1 MGFIS
6 DIFGGG
12 DQQITQTTSNAPW
25 AGVQPGFNEAYK
37 RYSELF
43 KAGGPQYYP
52 GQTYVS
58 PDPLQNY
65 AQNLSLAYATQS
77 LPQQFGQ
84 TQSALSQM
92 LNAPNVAQ
100 NPYISGVADVVQNR
114 LGRQFRENI
123 NPAIRSGAVAAG
135 QLGGSRQ
142 ALAQGLA
149 ARGTQEA
156 TGDALAQL
164 YADAYSQ
171 GLGQQRAGVGYSPA
185 IMQAG
190 MMPFQIMGDV
200 GAYRRGTAQEALQAD
215 IDRYQFGQERPYAAA
230 DRYLAALS
238 MTPWNQSSAQTQ
250 PGQSNLASGIGG
262 ALLGSQAVPALA
274 SALAPAGMTLGS
286 WAVPG
291 LSGLGAIGGG
301 LLGLLS
307 DRRLKKNIK
316 PIGKRGDHE
325 WYEFEFIDPDYGI
338 GKQTGVMA
346 DEVEK
351 INPDAVYVMP
361 NGYKAVNYGAL

>member
-1 MGFIS
+1 MKVYTKVVMDWDGNIIEEES
-6 DIFGGG
+6 YNYDGPIAHAGKSKQSASTT
-12 DQQITQTTSNAPW
+12 QQVVPW
-25 AGVQPGFNEAYK
+25 SGVQPGLNEAYK

-84 TQSALSQM
+84 TQAALGQM
-92 LNAPNVAQ
+92 LDAPNVAQ
-100 NPYISGVADVVQNR
+100 NPYIGGVADVIQKR
-114 LGRQFRENI
+114 LGRQFTENI
-123 NPAIRSGAVAAG
+123 NPAIRSGAVASG
-135 QLGGSRQ
+135 GLGGSRQ

-164 YADAYSQ
+164 YADAYGQ

-200 GAYRRGTAQEALQAD
+200 GAYRRGTAEQALQAD
-215 IDRYQFGQERPYAAA
+215 IDRYQFGQERPYSIA
-230 DRYLAALS
+230 DRYLAALGQ
-238 MTPWNQSSAQTQ
+238 TPWGQQGTSTQ
-250 PGQSNLASGIGG
+250 PGSSRLAG
-262 ALLGSQAVPALA
+262 AV
-274 SALAPAGMTLGS
+274 
-286 WAVPG
+286 
-291 LSGLGAIGGG
+291 GGG
-301 LLGLLS
+301 LLGASALGPAIQGAAFNAIGPATAASSPLWALSGPMGLGLGILGGGLL
-307 DRRLKKNIK
+307 
-316 PIGKRGDHE
+316 
-325 WYEFEFIDPDYGI
+325 
-338 GKQTGVMA
+338 
-346 DEVEK
+346 
-351 INPDAVYVMP
+351 
-361 NGYKAVNYGAL
+361 GAFG